1 LNFSNF
7 TKHINEHIN
16 VLENLNN
23 ELFLELDKVIDHLA
37 NAIENRHNIFWCGNG
52 GSCSDAQHLAAE
64 LVGRFENSRKALPS
78 IALSADTS
86 VITCIANDYG
96 YENIYSR
103 QIEGLGKE
111 GDIIFVISTS
121 GQSKNILKVL
131 EVANQLK
138 LVTVGLLGTS
148 KSDATSKCRFS
159 LNIESS
165 STARI
170 QETHILLGHIIC
182 DEVEKR
188 LKLK

>member
-1 LNFSNF
+1 MNFSNF
-7 TKHINEHIN
+7 TKHIKEHIN
-16 VLENLNN
+16 VLESLNSD
-23 ELFLELDKVIDHLA
+23 LFLELDKVIDQLA
-37 NAIENRHNIFWCGNG
+37 NAIEHGHNIFWCGNG

-78 IALSADTS
+78 IALNADTS

-96 YENIYSR
+96 YENIFSR

-111 GDIIFVISTS
+111 GDIIFLISTS
-121 GQSKNILKVL
+121 GQSKNILRAL

-138 LVTVGLLGTS
+138 LVTVGLLGS
-148 KSDATSKCRFS
+148 IKSDATSKCTFS

>member
-1 LNFSNF
+1 MWYRVAQKSNTTYRWQTTDGGDALVIESNI
-7 TKHINEHIN
+7 TKDGFKAQPAIFI
-16 VLENLNN
+16 
-23 ELFLELDKVIDHLA
+23 LFK
-37 NAIENRHNIFWCGNG
+37 
-52 GSCSDAQHLAAE
+52 
-64 LVGRFENSRKALPS
+64 
-78 IALSADTS
+78 
-86 VITCIANDYG
+86 
-96 YENIYSR
+96 
-103 QIEGLGKE
+103 IEGLGKE